1 MDFTSLTK
9 FKHEYFHNPD
19 TGISTITFRDAADAV
34 IGEIVIESSKY
45 RALVESIGQ
54 LAKEQVDDWQANV
67 FGYNT
72 SFKKRQ
78 LEAVTTF
85 RL

>member
-1 MDFTSLTK
+1 MDFTSLTQ
-9 FKHEYFHNPD
+9 FKHDYFHNPD
-19 TGISTITFRDAADAV
+19 TGITTITFKDAGGVVLGD
-34 IGEIVIESSKY
+34 ITIESSKY
-45 RALVESIGQ
+45 RAFVESIGQ
-54 LAKEQVDDWQANV
+54 LGKEQVDDWQANV
-67 FGYNT
+67 FGFST

>member
-19 TGISTITFRDAADAV
+19 TGITTITFKDDGDSV
-34 IGEIVIESSKY
+34 IGTITIESSKY
-45 RALVESIGQ
+45 RAFVESLGQ
-54 LAKEQVDDWQANV
+54 LGKEQIDDWQINV
-67 FGYNT
+67 FGYSTTFN
-72 SFKKRQ
+72 KNQ
-78 LEAVTTF
+78 LQAETTF

>member
-1 MDFTSLTK
+1 MDFTTLTE
-9 FKHEYFHNPD
+9 FKHAYFHDPVN
-19 TGISTITFRDAADAV
+19 GITTITFRDSGDSV
-34 IGEIVIESSKY
+34 IGEILIESSKY

-54 LAKEQVDDWQANV
+54 LGKEQVDDWQINV
-67 FGYNT
+67 FDFST

-78 LEAVTTF
+78 LEAITKF